1 MGIAERKEREKKERR
16 QQILD
21 AAKRHFS
28 TKGFSGTTMGD
39 IANDIELSPSTLY
52 LYFTNKEE
60 LHAALSLKLLET
72 LLERLEQIEG
82 HGEQNPEKRILQIKD
97 MLYGLYELDPLIFMN
112 VFHFQTSEVYRN
124 ISQELMA
131 EIKGF
136 AGRALNSISRI
147 FNDGIR
153 QGLFKER
160 KPIALADIV
169 WCIFSGMVI
178 WEESKKALDPEKSY
192 MKETLDLA
200 FEIIIQGTKKR

>member
-16 QQILD
+16 QQILE

-28 TKGFSGTTMGD
+28 SKGFSGTTMGD
-39 IANDIELSPSTLY
+39 IATDIELSPSTLY

-60 LHAALSLKLLET
+60 LHAALSLQLLES
-72 LLERLEQIEG
+72 LLERLEQIEERD
-82 HGEQNPEKRILQIKD
+82 EQSPEKRIVEIKD
-97 MLYGLYELDPLIFMN
+97 MLYSLYAFDPLIFMN

-136 AGRALNSISRI
+136 AGRALNSMARI
-147 FNDGIR
+147 FEEGIR
-153 QGLFKER
+153 KGLFKDR
-160 KPIALADIV
+160 KPIALADVIWSV
-169 WCIFSGMVI
+169 FSGMVI
-178 WEESKKALDPEKSY
+178 WEESKKALEPQKSY

-200 FEIIIQGTKKR
+200 FEIIIQGIKKI